1 MPEVLNDGTLSEQI
15 DYIEQRTRIY
25 ENYRAIREDMYQKLV
40 RNSIDSLN
48 SAKGDIHDLVLSHRA
63 LQNSIDSLNST
74 LNSTR
79 QELDKISRTKN
90 SISLFGLQLNK
101 ITYNTIMFAVIGGLL
116 FLLVAGYLS
125 FIRNRAISNYTKKE
139 FEELKNEFDSYRS
152 ESREAREKLV
162 MTHFNEIK
170 RLRGG

>member
-1 MPEVLNDGTLSEQI
+1 
-15 DYIEQRTRIY
+15 
-25 ENYRAIREDMYQKLV
+25 
-40 RNSIDSLN
+40 
-48 SAKGDIHDLVLSHRA
+48 
-63 LQNSIDSLNST
+63 
-74 LNSTR
+74 
-79 QELDKISRTKN
+79 
-90 SISLFGLQLNK
+90 
-101 ITYNTIMFAVIGGLL
+101 MFAVIGGLL